1 MGVAELLTD
10 ADNYTIQFNQN
21 VKLSAEQKTTIL
33 SAQLLGMY
41 MYIYVYMYM
50 NVYTDV

>member
-21 VKLSAEQKTTIL
+21 VKLSAEQKTTIV

-41 MYIYVYMYM
+41 MCTYMYIRI
-50 NVYTDV
+50 